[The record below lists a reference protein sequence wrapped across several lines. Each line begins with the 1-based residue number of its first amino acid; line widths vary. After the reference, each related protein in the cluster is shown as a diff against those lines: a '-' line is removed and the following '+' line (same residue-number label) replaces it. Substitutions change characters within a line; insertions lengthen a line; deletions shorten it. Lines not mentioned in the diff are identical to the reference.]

1 MQLML
6 CFCSCLDVDELVLQ
20 VLLLKLLL
28 LKLLMLLLPY
38 KLLGCALPNQSGF

>member
-6 CFCSCLDVDELVLQ
+6 CFCSCLDVGELVLQ

-28 LKLLMLLLPY
+28 MLLLPY
-38 KLLGCALPNQSGF
+38 NLLGYALPNQSGF